1 MFFSAVFQAG
11 GLVVVLVEVIRK
23 AYLASV
29 VPVIVNA
36 ILNEHQ
42 VVVDIIAF
50 VSKGDFPR
58 SRLGEKQRGKILA
71 SWVTRK
77 MRTIAQFSIRDP
89 EGADSQIT
97 EVPEDRVGSGLRV
110 RQGGTMMTGS
120 TLPDLSSTTEMSPLG
135 TEQQYTSLLPD
146 MAEMAGSGEY
156 ENSIQ
161 QSPPL
166 VPEKAPLDDDT
177 PTSTHNGRFQT
188 QNPGQRISI
197 PASDSDYFD
206 PGPDPDPTPHAELH
220 GFDYEPGPP
229 PPRFD
234 SKPTLSLPEI
244 HSDDGLGLDVNHWHG
259 SEQQLSGWRDASQE
273 RQQAQDTRPGIGRGG
288 LRVANLTEED
298 QERWSQE
305 PTGQRKV
312 PSAGSGSEPS
322 SRAGE
327 RYDGAGYGSAM

>member
-1 MFFSAVFQAG
+1 LLTIAFSAVFQAG

-89 EGADSQIT
+89 EGSDSQIT
-97 EVPEDRVGSGLRV
+97 EVPEDQIRSRPSF
-110 RQGGTMMTGS
+110 RQGGTKMTGS
-120 TLPDLSSTTEMSPLG
+120 TLPEIHPTSDLSPLG
-135 TEQQYTSLLPD
+135 TEQQYGFMQPD
-146 MAEMAGSGEY
+146 LAEMAGNGEY

-166 VPEKAPLDDDT
+166 VPEKLALDDDNT
-177 PTSTHNGRFQT
+177 PTNTHNGRFQA
-188 QNPGQRISI
+188 QNPGQSLAMPGIDHEYYD
-197 PASDSDYFD
+197 PAA
-206 PGPDPDPTPHAELH
+206 DPDPTPHAEMP
-220 GFDYEPGPP
+220 GFDYDAAPP
-229 PPRFD
+229 PAPRFD
-234 SKPTLSLPEI
+234 SKPTLSLPEL
-244 HSDDGLGLDVNHWHG
+244 HADGGLGLDVEHWQG
-259 SEQQLSGWRDASQE
+259 TEQQLSGWRDASKE
-273 RQQAQDTRPGIGRGG
+273 RQPGQGSARGG
-288 LRVANLTEED
+288 LRVANATEED
-298 QERWSQE
+298 VGFWPGVRTSSR
-305 PTGQRKV
+305 GSR
-312 PSAGSGSEPS
+312 SGSG
-322 SRAGE
+322 RE
-327 RYDGAGYGSAM
+327 RYDGAGYGSAV